1 MCKVLSILVLN
12 LLLALTNAAYNV
24 TLLKSVLSL
33 ISTREPWINTPIFVG
48 HNTQRGDLNDLIIW
62 LHRTME
68 VTSLTMNSLLQP
80 EHLRPLGH
88 FKVTKYNGIALFF
101 CHDRQDIMW
110 LTLDRNLRKLRR
122 IRLIII
128 LRTQRSGA
136 QGAIKSIFNVLW
148 QYQFLNVLVL
158 HRDQLYSYSPYPA
171 LRFFKLDIHTEPLF
185 PRAAR
190 NFHGYV
196 VSTPAENDIPRVFH
210 VPDPLTKSR
219 KVLGY
224 AYRTFVEYLDHY
236 NASLRLTNPDENLDP
251 TTSVNMNHIVQLIID
266 GQLEISLHPYV
277 FTPPTATKSYPLL
290 IYPNCLIVPMRNE
303 IPRHMYLL
311 RPFQLYSWYILLF
324 AVFYITGILYWISPK
339 LNKSSWVQ
347 RLGLNF
353 LDAISKILFIS
364 PPITIY
370 RPTWRHFIIFLLLSV
385 LGFMSTSWY
394 NIELDSFFTTI
405 VVGEQVNSMD
415 QLVKQ
420 QQRVLVKE
428 YEINTFLRHVEPRLV
443 EKVSRLLVPVNASE
457 QVFALLSFNRSF
469 AYPFTEERWQ
479 FFAMQQQYAFKPIF
493 RFSAACLG
501 SPHIGYPM
509 RVDSHLETSLNHFI
523 LNIQETGLLN
533 HWVVSDFNDAM
544 RAGYVR
550 FVDNVLGYQD
560 IDVDTL
566 RLGWCVL
573 GIGWILSALV
583 FSCEYWHL
591 YPWRFIV

>member
-1 MCKVLSILVLN
+1 MCNVLTILVFILS
-12 LLLALTNAAYNV
+12 LPLTGASYNM
-24 TLLKSVLSL
+24 TLLKSILSL

-48 HNTQRGDLNDLIIW
+48 HHTQRGDFNDLIIW
-62 LHRTME
+62 LHQTMG
-68 VTSLTMNSLLQP
+68 VTSLTVNSFLQP
-80 EHLRPLGH
+80 ENLRPLGH
-88 FKVTKYNGIALFF
+88 FKVTRYNAIALFF
-101 CHDRQDIMW
+101 CHDRQDILW
-110 LTLDRNLRKLRR
+110 LTLDAHLRKLHR

-128 LRTQRSGA
+128 LRSQRSGS
-136 QGAIKSIFNVLW
+136 QRAIKAIFNTLW

-158 HRDQLYSYSPYPA
+158 HRDQLYSYTPYPT
-171 LRFFKLDIHTEPLF
+171 LRFFKLDNHSETLF
-185 PRAAR
+185 PPAAR
-190 NFHGYV
+190 NFQGYV
-196 VSTPAENDIPRVFH
+196 LSTPAENDIPRVFH
-210 VPDPLTKSR
+210 VRDPSTKR
-219 KVLGY
+219 KKVLGY

-251 TTSVNMNHIVQLIID
+251 TTSVNMNRILQLIID

-277 FTPPTATKSYPLL
+277 FTPPTAAKSYPLL

-324 AVFYITGILYWISPK
+324 ALIYITGILYWISPK
-339 LNKSSWVQ
+339 LDKITWAQ

-364 PPITIY
+364 SPTTIY
-370 RPTWRHFIIFLLLSV
+370 GPTWRHIIIFLQLSV
-385 LGFMSTSWY
+385 LGFISTNWY

-415 QLVKQ
+415 QLVHQ
-420 QQRVLVKE
+420 QQKVLVKE
-428 YEINTFLRHVEPRLV
+428 YEFNTLLRHVEPRLV
-443 EKVSRLLVPVNASE
+443 DKVSRLLVAVNASE
-457 QVFALLSFNRSF
+457 QVSALLSFNRSF

-493 RFSAACLG
+493 RFSSACLG

-509 RVDSHLETSLNHFI
+509 RADSHLEPSLNYFI
-523 LNIQETGLLN
+523 LRIQETGLLN
-533 HWVVSDFNDAM
+533 HWLVSDFNDAM

-550 FVDNVLGYQD
+550 FLDNVLGYQD

-566 RLGWCVL
+566 RLGWCIL
-573 GIGWILSALV
+573 GIGWMLSALV

-591 YPWRFIV
+591 YLWRVTA